1 MKLVIKVNIKPLLTG
16 YILTA
21 IAFFLLTSI
30 TVGQAQTNKKKAE
43 GSEPELLS
51 EAYEGMFK
59 IGVALN
65 RWQIGE
71 ENSQSTPL
79 IAKHFNTITPE
90 NLMKWSRI
98 HPQPNEYSFEAAD
111 RFVEFGEKHDMFIV
125 GHTLVWHSQ
134 IPDWTFED
142 ENGDDLSREALLQR
156 MKDHISTVVGRYKG
170 RVDAWDVLNEA
181 ATWSDG
187 LRKSKWLEIIGEEYI
202 NKAFEYAHEADPGA
216 ELYYND
222 YNLWA
227 PDKRETVVKMVR
239 RLQQNDVPI
248 HGVGMQAHLGLDSPS
263 LDDIE
268 ASIKAFSELGVKV
281 MITELDVSVLPSR
294 DDVNVSYNPDEGQG
308 SYGDVP
314 EELNPYKEEL
324 SDSVQQQLRD
334 RYVEL
339 FELFKKH
346 QDKIDRVTFWGL
358 NDRQSWL
365 NNFPIPGRTDYPLLF
380 NRNNEPKP
388 AFQGVLEGAGRKE
401 GIK

>member
-1 MKLVIKVNIKPLLTG
+1 MDKVKIKRLLIVHT
-16 YILTA
+16 LTA
-21 IAFFLLTSI
+21 TVLVFFSI
-30 TVGQAQTNKKKAE
+30 TAGQAQSNKGDTGLGAAE
-43 GSEPELLS
+43 SLF

-71 ENSQSTPL
+71 EKSQTAPL

-142 ENGDDLSREALLQR
+142 ENGEELGREALLQR

-170 RVDAWDVLNEA
+170 RVDAWDVVNEA
-181 ATWSDG
+181 VTWSDG
-187 LRKSKWLEIIGEEYI
+187 LRKSKWHEIIGEDYI
-202 NKAFEYAHEADPGA
+202 DKAFQYTHEADPYA

-227 PDKRETVVKMVR
+227 PDKRETVVKMVK
-239 RLQQNDVPI
+239 RLQENGVPI

-294 DDVNVSYNPDEGQG
+294 DDVNVSYNPDEGHG
-308 SYGDVP
+308 AYGDVP
-314 EELNPYKEEL
+314 EELNPYTKGL
-324 SDSVQQQLRD
+324 PDSVQQQLKD

-380 NRNNEPKP
+380 NRDLEPKP
-388 AFQGVLEGAGRKE
+388 AFFGILEVAE
-401 GIK
+401 NSEVN